1 MSQDNVI
8 AFFDSLQNNTELQQQ
23 FQNEF
28 CNQGQVSMENILD
41 SARVVGLDFS
51 IDDLH
56 AAVKKPDFVKR
67 GK

>member
-1 MSQDNVI
+1 MSQENVI
-8 AFFDSLQNNTELQQQ
+8 AFFDHLQKSTELQQQ

-28 CNQGQVSMENILD
+28 HHQGQVSIENILD

-56 AAVKKPDFVKR
+56 AAVGKKPGFKK
-67 GK
+67 G